1 MALPTWLADDMNCG
15 QNNPLSGFT
24 KQFSQ
29 DRSLHQDRHIPL
41 GEGSSKRTFR
51 SNTIKEIKDNK
62 VDPYNPYNFDRIN
75 NELEV
80 IKHDIRSDNWAED
93 FIKKSNSSQRIIPN
107 QDNWVSDYAQFNN
120 INSLNLNRDEVAA
133 FEDSFLVAN
142 KVEIDWEA
150 EFNAYEKL
158 GNFEFNEQNVQENS
172 WTTEF
177 QQHEQQQKNDL
188 EINGDSKTQLAE
200 TAGQLIESVVSET
213 NPKFKNSTFMNFMKK
228 LRDHEICIE
237 GNKVVEQKEPVS
249 KVDDW
254 VNEFKDKSQEFI
266 ADYNNDKSS
275 TLYNIHNFET
285 TSNMIDFASEFKNF
299 NELSTRKDLDGW
311 TNHLDENIN
320 NNIDS
325 LLQEYDYDWNKYHP
339 SSTGY
344 KHV

>member
-15 QNNPLSGFT
+15 QNNLLSSFT

-51 SNTIKEIKDNK
+51 SNKEIEDNK
-62 VDPYNPYNFDRIN
+62 NFFQQDPYNPYNFNQIN

-80 IKHDIRSDNWAED
+80 IKHDIRGDNWAED
-93 FIKKSNSSQRIIPN
+93 FIKKSNSSQRIISN
-107 QDNWVSDYAQFNN
+107 QGNWIADYAQFNN
-120 INSLNLNRDEVAA
+120 TNSLSLNRDENTA
-133 FEDSFLVAN
+133 FEEAFLVAN
-142 KVEIDWEA
+142 KDIDWEA

-158 GNFEFNEQNVQENS
+158 GNSEQNLQENS

-177 QQHEQQQKNDL
+177 QQQQQNDL
-188 EINGDSKTQLAE
+188 EINSDSKTKLAE
-200 TAGQLIESVVSET
+200 TAGQLIESVASET

-228 LRDHEICIE
+228 LRDHEVCIE

-254 VNEFKDKSQEFI
+254 VNEFKDNHTNVSV
-266 ADYNNDKSS
+266 DKS
-275 TLYNIHNFET
+275 
-285 TSNMIDFASEFKNF
+285 SNMIDFASEFTNY
-299 NELSTRKDLDGW
+299 NDPILEGWINPLDSSTS
-311 TNHLDENIN
+311 ENIN
-320 NNIDS
+320 NNINNSIDS

-344 KHV
+344 RHV